1 MIQKKVQLVLG
12 SGGARGLAHIGVI
25 EELEKEG
32 YEIVEVIGC
41 SMGAVVGGI
50 YCAGFLKEYKE
61 WILTLNRNL
70 VFSMLDITFPNM
82 GFLKGERVLG
92 RMHDLTGDQLIED
105 LKIPF
110 KAIATDM
117 VNKEEVIFD
126 KGDLYAAMRASM
138 SIPGVFTPIKLD
150 ERILVDGAVL
160 NPLPINH
167 ITKRSDTSIIA
178 VNLNG
183 PYEEEEYFL
192 KFIEQEKMEAL
203 EEENSHPKH
212 HFLNNKWMNKFLHL
226 EGLQL
231 SKINPLQKL
240 QSIESVEQKNI
251 EKTEETKKTFFNKII
266 KHEEKKVSKNN
277 LKYSYFDLLTNSFYY
292 TQDRLVELTIKA
304 YPPDLVID
312 IPRNSCAVFDFHKG
326 KKMIDIGKFQYHL
339 ALQNA
344 TNI

>member
-203 EEENSHPKH
+203 VEENSHPKH

-240 QSIESVEQKNI
+240 QGIESVEQKNI